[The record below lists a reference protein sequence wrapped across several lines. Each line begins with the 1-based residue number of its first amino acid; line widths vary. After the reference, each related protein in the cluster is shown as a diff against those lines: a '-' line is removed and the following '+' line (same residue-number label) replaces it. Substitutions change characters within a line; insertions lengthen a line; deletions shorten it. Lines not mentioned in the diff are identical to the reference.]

1 MTDETPRGG
10 GQVQQRTV
18 GPVGRC
24 TPDGLGG
31 VIDLLE
37 TVVEALP
44 VLIPDPSDGSAWV
57 QFDEASADLYR
68 ALAALSQLS
77 GGALRR
83 TRETPH
89 APDRAVVVSPA

>member
-1 MTDETPRGG
+1 MSDETPRGG
-10 GQVQQRTV
+10 GQEQQRMV

-37 TVVEALP
+37 AVVEALP
-44 VLIPDPSDGSAWV
+44 VLIPDPSDGSSWV

-68 ALAALSQLS
+68 ALAGFSQIGS
-77 GGALRR
+77 GVPGR
-83 TRETPH
+83 TGVTPD
-89 APDRAVVVSPA
+89 ASDPAVVPSPA